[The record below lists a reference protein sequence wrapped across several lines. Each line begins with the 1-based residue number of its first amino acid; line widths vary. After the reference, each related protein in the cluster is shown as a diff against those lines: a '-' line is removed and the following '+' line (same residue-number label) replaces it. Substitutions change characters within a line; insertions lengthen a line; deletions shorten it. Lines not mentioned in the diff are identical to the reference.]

1 MAHYHQGWGKR
12 GARIAQGVWR
22 VSAQE
27 GGPARASKG
36 RQVRPECS
44 QSLGRDVSSQR
55 GWPVRASNALG
66 GKFVQPMEG
75 KPPGIAVNI
84 A

>member
-1 MAHYHQGWGKR
+1 MAPYHQGWGKR
-12 GARIAQGVWR
+12 GARIAHELWR
-22 VSAQE
+22 VSTQE
-27 GGPARASKG
+27 GGPAGASTG

-44 QSLGRDVSSQR
+44 QSLGRDVSSQQ

-66 GKFVQPMEG
+66 GRLGQPTEG
-75 KPPGIAVNI
+75 KPPGMAVNI